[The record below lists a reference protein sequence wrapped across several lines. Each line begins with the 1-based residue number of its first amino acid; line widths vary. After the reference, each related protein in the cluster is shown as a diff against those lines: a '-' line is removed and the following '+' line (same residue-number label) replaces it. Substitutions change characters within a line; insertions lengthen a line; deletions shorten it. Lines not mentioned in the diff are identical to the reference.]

1 MKSTYDDELPAIDV
15 LKNEHNFLSKLMG
28 SWHTAVLG
36 FRSNRYS
43 PAEGREVWQ
52 SLRRQIMEFIGPF
65 RNHTEKEEEF
75 LYPLLVK
82 NAETERDLFAIKKV
96 KEEHARILAG
106 IEFLLQYSY
115 EDINNM
121 TLVELKAIAKDAGK
135 LFDLMTAHFNKE
147 ETLLFPKVLN
157 TLRSPEQQQLFNDVY
172 TSII

>member
-1 MKSTYDDELPAIDV
+1 MKSTYDELPAIDV

-36 FRSNRYS
+36 FRGDRYT
-43 PAEGREVWQ
+43 PAEGREVFQ
-52 SLRRQIMEFIGPF
+52 SLRRQFMEFVGPF

-82 NAETERDLFAIKKV
+82 NAKTERDLFSIKKL
-96 KEEHARILAG
+96 KEEHTMIFTAF
-106 IEFLLQYSY
+106 EYLLRYSD

-121 TLVELKAIAKDAGK
+121 SLMELKAIAKDAGE
-135 LFDLMTAHFNKE
+135 LFNMMAAHFNKE
-147 ETLLFPKVLN
+147 ETLLFPKVL
-157 TLRSPEQQQLFNDVY
+157 TSLRSPEQQQLFNDVY